1 MPPTPPPKS
10 TPTDRAVN
18 PALHSALV
26 AGPAADRWKNVRAD
40 FPILHQDVHGKPLVY
55 LDNAATA
62 HKPRAVIDALV
73 RFYERDNSN
82 VHRGLHALSM
92 RATDAYEGARARVAR
107 FINAA
112 DPSEIIFTRGTT
124 ESVNLVARSVAA
136 TLRPGDV
143 ILCTE
148 MEHHSNL
155 VPWQQAARASGA
167 TLEFVPV
174 LGTDAEGGL
183 DLAALDALLTPHVK
197 VFAFTHISNT
207 LGCINPVA
215 ELCRRARAV
224 GALSVIDAA
233 QSIGHGP
240 LDVRA
245 LGADYVAFS
254 GHKMC
259 GPTGIGV
266 LYGRR
271 ALLDKL
277 APDETGG
284 GMVVTVDYA
293 GAKWKPAPERFE
305 AGTPNVAD
313 AVALGAACDYLDALG
328 RPEIARHDEALA
340 ALAYEKLSALP
351 GIRLLGPRAGGARRG
366 LVSFAFADVHAHDIV
381 TFADEDGVALRGGHH
396 CNQPLMRKL
405 GLTSTTRAS
414 FYVYNTE
421 QEIDVLV
428 ASLRRILKFFGS
440 A

>member
-1 MPPTPPPKS
+1 M
-10 TPTDRAVN
+10 N
-18 PALHSALV
+18 PALHSAIV
-26 AGPAADRWKNVRAD
+26 AATAGWKRVRLD
-40 FPILHQDVHGKPLVY
+40 FPILDQQVHGKPLVY

-62 HKPRAVIDALV
+62 QKPRAVIDALV
-73 RFYERDNSN
+73 RYYERDNSN

-92 RATDAYEGARARVAR
+92 RATDAYEGARARVAK

-112 DPSEIIFTRGTT
+112 DPAEVIFTRGTT
-124 ESVNLVARSVAA
+124 ESINIVARSLAA
-136 TLRPGDV
+136 TLKPGDE

-167 TLEFVPV
+167 TLRFLPV
-174 LGTDAEGGL
+174 LGADAEGGL
-183 DLAALDALLTPHVK
+183 DLAALDTLLTPKVK

-240 LDVRA
+240 FDVRA
-245 LGADYVAFS
+245 LGADCVAFS

-271 ALLDKL
+271 ALLDTL
-277 APDETGG
+277 SPDETGG

-313 AVALGAACDYLDALG
+313 AIALGAACDYLDGLDRTA
-328 RPEIARHDEALA
+328 IAQHDEALA

-351 GIRLLGPRAGGARRG
+351 GIRLIGPRRGGARSG
-366 LVSFAFADVHAHDIV
+366 LVSFAFADVHAHDVV
-381 TFADEDGVALRGGHH
+381 TFADEDGIALRGGHH

-421 QEIDVLV
+421 QEIDTLV
-428 ASLRRILKFFGS
+428 ASLRRILKFFG
-440 A
+440 AT